1 MHGKGKLT
9 DLNGKTKHGTWENGK
24 RIDWKENGS
33 SDKSSCDKKFKS
45 ASMTVRSRQKEL
57 GNNNKNYSL

>member
-45 ASMTVRSRQKEL
+45 ASMTVRSR
-57 GNNNKNYSL
+57 